1 MAEEEM
7 NMADRTADAPRKNE
21 TARERYLAK
30 EVRERFLILYDA
42 CGGAEAEQHSDWIPG
57 ITRAVADCAELDEDP
72 EVLAAFAYLTGV
84 ADAMGKGILGML
96 DEVLEQN
103 Y

>member
-1 MAEEEM
+1 MT
-7 NMADRTADAPRKNE
+7 MADPTADALRKSKRE
-21 TARERYLAK
+21 TAHGRYLAK
-30 EVRERFLILYDA
+30 EVRERFDYLYDA

-57 ITRAVADCAELDEDP
+57 IKSAVADCAALDEDP
-72 EVLAAFAYLTGV
+72 EALAAFAYLTGV

>member
-1 MAEEEM
+1 MT
-7 NMADRTADAPRKNE
+7 DPTADSPRKRK
-21 TARERYLAK
+21 TTREKYLAK
-30 EVRERFLILYDA
+30 EVRERFLLLYDA
-42 CGGAEAEQHSDWIPG
+42 CGGAEAEQHSDWMPG

-72 EVLAAFAYLTGV
+72 ELLAAFAYLTGV
-84 ADAMGKGILGML
+84 ANALGMGILGML